1 MPGQV
6 KTMPTRFTAAVF
18 LVAILAAWPSAA
30 GAQNREHLQMSADL
44 RILQEQ
50 VNRLQVTTNTLGEV
64 IRAINKRLDDQS
76 TSSQKTFADLQ
87 ALINTLATTV
97 NTVREKVDDN
107 TVRVQELKQE
117 LPALRAGLSMVA
129 EQLNTLVG
137 LLQPPVNPSTGVTP
151 APGGSPAT
159 AAAGPLGGVKVPDSP
174 NALFE
179 AARVD
184 YMSNHLDNAIGG
196 FNEFLQKFPDA
207 PNAPDAQFQIGMSYY
222 YQQKFKDALTAY
234 GKVISNYPKAGEVVQ
249 DAYYQQGLCYIEL
262 NQRADARRTFQEIV
276 QKFPGSTKAL
286 LAQQKLANL
295 GAAR

>member
-1 MPGQV
+1 MR
-6 KTMPTRFTAAVF
+6 TRLHASVC
-18 LVAILAAWPSAA
+18 LVATLASWPAAA
-30 GAQNREHLQMSADL
+30 GAQNREHLQMNADL
-44 RILQEQ
+44 RMLQEQ
-50 VNRLQVTTNTLGEV
+50 VNRLQVTANTLGEA
-64 IRAINKRLDDQS
+64 IRAITKRLDDQGA
-76 TSSQKTFADLQ
+76 SSQRTFADLQ

-117 LPALRAGLSMVA
+117 LPALRSGLSMVA

-137 LLQPPVNPSTGVTP
+137 LLQPPVNPATTGGTT
-151 APGGSPAT
+151 PGGAPVASGS
-159 AAAGPLGGVKVPDSP
+159 GPLGGVRVPDSP

-184 YMSNHLDNAIGG
+184 YMSNHLDNAIDG

-222 YQQKFKDALTAY
+222 YQQKFKDALAAY
-234 GKVISNYPKAGEVVQ
+234 GKVIANYPKAGEVVQ

>member
-1 MPGQV
+1 MR
-6 KTMPTRFTAAVF
+6 TRIFAAA
-18 LVAILAAWPSAA
+18 LLAAACWAWPASVD
-30 GAQNREHLQMSADL
+30 AQNREHLQMNADL

-50 VNRLQVTTNTLGEV
+50 VNRLQVTANALGDA

-76 TSSQKTFADLQ
+76 AASQKTFADLQ

-117 LPALRAGLSMVA
+117 LPALRSGLSMVA

-137 LLQPPVNPSTGVTP
+137 LLQPPVNPSVSGGATP
-151 APGGSPAT
+151 SGSTPPA
-159 AAAGPLGGVKVPDSP
+159 AGGPLGGVKVPDSP

-184 YMSNHLDNAIGG
+184 YMSNHLDNAIDG
-196 FNEFLQKFPDA
+196 FTEFLQKFPDA

-222 YQQKFKDALTAY
+222 YQRKFKEAQTAY
-234 GKVISNYPKAGEVVQ
+234 AKVISTYPNAGEVVQ
-249 DAYYQQGLCYIEL
+249 DAYYQQGLCLIEL
-262 NQRADARRTFQEIV
+262 NQRTEARRVFQEIV

-295 GAAR
+295 GPAR